1 MFCASI
7 YVTLTIVSRRY
18 IVSSITLQC
27 ISVIFSA
34 IVDEIFW
41 RMVMYKKGK
50 RPGKMGGKGTKLNKS
65 AMTIAGIRAGG
76 AKPGY
81 PPK

>member
-1 MFCASI
+1 M
-7 YVTLTIVSRRY
+7 VSRKY
-18 IVSSITLQC
+18 LQC
-27 ISVIFSA
+27 ISIIFRA
-34 IVDEIFW
+34 IVSKNFW
-41 RMVMYKKGK
+41 RIGMYKKGK
-50 RPGKMGGKGTKLNKS
+50 KPGKMGGKGTKLNKS